1 MNIKV
6 RVPLSLHKL
15 TGNKTEFECQGD
27 TVEELLVNL
36 NNQYHGIRE
45 ILWDEEGRI
54 NNSFSLF
61 VNGRSV
67 RFIKNEKIRLK
78 ERDEIL
84 IMQLLAG
91 G

>member
-27 TVEELLVNL
+27 TIEELLTNL
-36 NNQYHGIRE
+36 NSQYPGIRE
-45 ILWDEEGRI
+45 ILYDEEGKIRP
-54 NNSFSLF
+54 SYSLF
-61 VNGRSV
+61 ANGRIV
-67 RFIKNEKIRLK
+67 RFSENKKISLK
-78 ERDEIL
+78 DGDELL
-84 IMQLLAG
+84 IMQLVAG

>member
-1 MNIKV
+1 MNTKV

-27 TVEELLVNL
+27 TVEELLANL
-36 NNQYHGIRE
+36 NSQYPGLRE
-45 ILWDEEGRI
+45 IIFDEEGRI

-61 VNGRSV
+61 VNGRIV
-67 RFIKNEKIRLK
+67 RLLKNEKILLK
-78 ERDEIL
+78 DRDEIL
-84 IMQLLAG
+84 IMQLVAG

>member
-27 TVEELLVNL
+27 TIEELLTNL
-36 NNQYHGIRE
+36 NSQYPGIRE
-45 ILWDEEGRI
+45 ILYDEEGRI
-54 NNSFSLF
+54 RPSFSLF
-61 VNGRSV
+61 VNGRI
-67 RFIKNEKIRLK
+67 IKLLKKEKIPLK
-78 ERDEIL
+78 DGDEIL
-84 IMQLLAG
+84 IMQLIAG

>member
-15 TGNKTEFECQGD
+15 TGNKTEFECQGN
-27 TVEELLVNL
+27 TVEELFANL
-36 NNQYHGIRE
+36 NSQYPGIRE
-45 ILWDEEGRI
+45 ILFDEEGRI

-61 VNGRSV
+61 VNGRIV
-67 RFIKNEKIRLK
+67 RLLKNEKILLK
-78 ERDEIL
+78 DRDEIL
-84 IMQLLAG
+84 IMQLVAG